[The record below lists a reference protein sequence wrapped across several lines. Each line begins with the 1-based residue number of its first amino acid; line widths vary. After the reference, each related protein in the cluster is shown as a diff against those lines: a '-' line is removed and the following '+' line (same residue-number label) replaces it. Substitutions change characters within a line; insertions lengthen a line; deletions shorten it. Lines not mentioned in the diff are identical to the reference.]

1 VLAPVPADPAS
12 LGVAADFGA
21 VVADA
26 GASAAASCFAAF
38 LSGFAARSGFMA
50 GASGFVTG
58 ASCFAAGASCFG
70 AGAGRSTALFGGLA
84 SPVGPAGLASP
95 AGRSPFFPGAC
106 FFAGEG
112 EASASGCC
120 AIAAPASASE
130 QLISNVVNLI
140 ISMCLVVESVCCIQ
154 PAEPV
159 FPRSAQQSPN
169 ETSCIPGHS
178 VPPGRAYGGS

>member
-1 VLAPVPADPAS
+1 MLAPVPADPAS

-38 LSGFAARSGFMA
+38 LSGFAARSGFM
-50 GASGFVTG
+50 G
-58 ASCFAAGASCFG
+58 ASCCAAGASCFVTG
-70 AGAGRSTALFGGLA
+70 ASGFCAGAGRSTALFGGLA

-130 QLISNVVNLI
+130 QLMSNVVNLI